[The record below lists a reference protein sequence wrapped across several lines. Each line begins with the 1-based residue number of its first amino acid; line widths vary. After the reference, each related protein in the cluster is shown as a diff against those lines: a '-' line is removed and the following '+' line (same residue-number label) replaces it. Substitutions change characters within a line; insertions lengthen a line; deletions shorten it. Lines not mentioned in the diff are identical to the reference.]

1 MSIEIHW
8 NDIDKKLLRLAHDVS
23 AGSPAWLLPPA
34 PPANEFPLNGLP
46 GGEATAPARARLL
59 VLAGTLS
66 VAIELELRTPYPENG
81 PPGGLALPSPALK
94 DMSKHAGRA
103 WPAAPDNLLDG
114 PEPGAREH
122 SILEIAGTDISD
134 AADVLSHAAT
144 DPILPEAQHGVQVRR
159 GVGAGATDGHRSTIP
174 TALARGAAS
183 FDDSLFLPAD
193 LVYLLRAAEA
203 RDATVERWQDCAGNL
218 RCLASGHLWRAAWV
232 TPRGAEPAKNP
243 SAWTPRL
250 IAGPAFAAAVIAPEA
265 QQDRGERAALRRAIA
280 DCVKW
285 SKKFAAG
292 TVAIELRLG
301 PGRVEVWGPTKSPE
315 YVQENGKDVLRTYAP
330 ARLGAFGHPDPLPPW
345 TLLDGPAWIRVQ
357 PQYVLDALELA
368 TPLREV
374 RLLGTNQADA
384 CTSPV
389 VFYGDRQTSVVMPI
403 VPSEIDALR
412 AALKERAA

>member
-1 MSIEIHW
+1 MTIEIRW
-8 NDIDKKLLRLAHDVS
+8 NDTDKKLLRIAHDIA

-34 PPANEFPLNGLP
+34 PPDDPVDAFDP
-46 GGEATAPARARLL
+46 GSAFASKHGARLL

-66 VAIELELRTPYPENG
+66 VAVELELRTPYPENG

-94 DMSKHAGRA
+94 YMSKHAARA
-103 WPAAPDNLLDG
+103 WPAAPDYLFDG
-114 PEPGAREH
+114 PEPSAREH
-122 SILEIAGTDISD
+122 SVLEIAGTDLSD

-174 TALARGAAS
+174 TALARGIAS

-203 RDATVERWQDCAGNL
+203 RDATVERWQDRAGNL
-218 RCLASGHLWRAAWV
+218 RCLASGHRWRAAWV
-232 TPRGAEPAKNP
+232 TPKGAEPGKNP

-250 IAGPAFAAAVIAPEA
+250 IAGPTFSSAVIAPEA
-265 QQDRGERAALRRAIA
+265 QQDRGERAAMRKAIA

-285 SKKFAAG
+285 SKKFVSG
-292 TVAIELRLG
+292 TVTIELRIG

-315 YVQENGKDVLRTYAP
+315 YVLVDGKGVLQTYEP
-330 ARLGAFGHPDPLPPW
+330 VKLGAFGHPDPLPPW
-345 TLLDGPAWIRVQ
+345 TLLDGPAWVRVQ
-357 PQYVLDALELA
+357 PQYVLEALELA

-374 RLLGTNQADA
+374 RLLGANQADA
-384 CTSPV
+384 CSSPV
-389 VFYGDRQTSVVMPI
+389 VFYGERQTSVVMP
-403 VPSEIDALR
+403 VRPDEIDAVH